1 MARRYSTKEIKMEKD
16 KAKYIGDGVYATFDG
31 YQVEVYTFNGIE
43 ITQHIYFNDET
54 AEELV
59 AFFIKCFGQ

>member
-1 MARRYSTKEIKMEKD
+1 MEKD
-16 KAKYIGDGVYATFDG
+16 KEQYIGDGVYAKFDG

-43 ITQHIYFNDET
+43 KTQHIYFDEST

-59 AFFIKCFGQ
+59 AFFIKCFGK